1 MPALGTKQYIVTV
14 RQGRIKPR
22 GGVEGW
28 LDRNYTVYAKTSRG
42 AKSSITNA
50 GIRGSIIK
58 VELGGK

>member
-1 MPALGTKQYIVTV
+1 MPAIGTKKYIVTV
-14 RQGRIKPR
+14 RQGRIMPR

-28 LDRNYTVYAKTSRG
+28 LDRGYTVYAKTSRG
-42 AKSSITNA
+42 ARSSIKNA